1 MDKIDAIKV
10 PRGRPRP
17 APAAGVDRVLAAICR
32 RRPHKDVPLYPAL
45 VNLPLSMVHRIGARA
60 RTHGDHQ
67 AGERVPEDA
76 SAATRDGQA
85 RARRRRSCRR
95 GLARDPTGATG
106 VVAAQVFGVSSV
118 KDARRRDFV

>member
-17 APAAGVDRVLAAICR
+17 APAADVDRVLAAICS

-60 RTHGDHQ
+60 GRTVITKLVNAFRRMHRQPLAMGRR
-67 AGERVPEDA
+67 ARP
-76 SAATRDGQA
+76 AATFVPPRPGPGPGRGDWRGR
-85 RARRRRSCRR
+85 RAGFRCVIR
-95 GLARDPTGATG
+95 
-106 VVAAQVFGVSSV
+106 
-118 KDARRRDFV
+118 